1 MKDDKPLYKPF
12 RSSSVNKK
20 YAVFVMK
27 NGRKRKIH
35 FGDSRYQQFKDKI
48 GEFSSLDHGDP
59 KRRKL
64 YFARHG
70 RTTDKNTALYWS
82 NRILW

>member
-12 RSSSVNKK
+12 RSQAKNKK
-20 YAVFVMK
+20 YAIFVMK
-27 NGRKRKIH
+27 NGRKRKIN

>member
-1 MKDDKPLYKPF
+1 MEDKPLYKPF
-12 RSSSVNKK
+12 RSQAKNKK
-20 YAVFVMK
+20 YAIFVMK

-59 KRRKL
+59 KRLKL

>member
-12 RSSSVNKK
+12 RSTSKNKK
-20 YAVFVMK
+20 YAVYVMRDGK
-27 NGRKRKIH
+27 VRKIN
-35 FGDSRYQQFKDKI
+35 FGDSRYGQYKDKL

-59 KRRKL
+59 KRRKA
-64 YFARHG
+64 YFDRHG

-82 NRILW
+82 NKILW

>member
-1 MKDDKPLYKPF
+1 MDDKPLYKPF
-12 RSSSVNKK
+12 RSTAKNKK
-20 YAVFVMK
+20 YAVYIMK
-27 NGRKRKIH
+27 DGKKRKIN
-35 FGDSRYQQFKDKI
+35 FGDSRYGQFKDKV
-48 GEFSSLDHGDP
+48 GAFSSLDHGDP
-59 KRRKL
+59 KRRKA

>member
-12 RSSSVNKK
+12 RSQAKNKK
-20 YAVFVMK
+20 YAIFVMK
-27 NGRKRKIH
+27 NGRKRKIN

-48 GEFSSLDHGDP
+48 GDFSSLDHGDP

>member
-1 MKDDKPLYKPF
+1 MEDKPLYKPF
-12 RSSSVNKK
+12 RSQAKNKK
-20 YAVFVMK
+20 YAIFVMK
-27 NGRKRKIH
+27 NGRKRKIN

>member
-1 MKDDKPLYKPF
+1 MEDKPLYKPF
-12 RSSSVNKK
+12 RSQAKNKK
-20 YAVFVMK
+20 YAVYIMK
-27 NGRKRKIH
+27 DGRKKKIN